1 MWNANI
7 MSIYMPIST
16 NNKMWNAKLWDKK
29 VNLFK
34 ILKLGKK
41 RRWSPSLHHSTNR
54 TGDQWTTA
62 ISSEPR
68 KWIPGTRHLERG
80 INVFKIETYSRFKT
94 YSKFLFRTIF
104 FSQNSKYNVFRL
116 FFIFFI
122 FLKRKNFSFYKSSNA
137 ATINFLILA
146 TLFSPPSFHSL
157 HHHFILSPIDFR
169 TWTNDCF
176 VAA

>member
-1 MWNANI
+1 MRKPCGQV
-7 MSIYMPIST
+7 MSGQDYSQFVLTSRWGAITRIRAIFFST
-16 NNKMWNAKLWDKK
+16 NTK
-29 VNLFK
+29 FF
-34 ILKLGKK
+34 LKCSVCL
-41 RRWSPSLHHSTNR
+41 
-54 TGDQWTTA
+54 
-62 ISSEPR
+62 
-68 KWIPGTRHLERG
+68 PGTRHLERG

-94 YSKFLFRTIF
+94 YSKFLFRTNF

-116 FFIFFI
+116 FFIF
-122 FLKRKNFSFYKSSNA
+122 LKWKNFSFYESSNA